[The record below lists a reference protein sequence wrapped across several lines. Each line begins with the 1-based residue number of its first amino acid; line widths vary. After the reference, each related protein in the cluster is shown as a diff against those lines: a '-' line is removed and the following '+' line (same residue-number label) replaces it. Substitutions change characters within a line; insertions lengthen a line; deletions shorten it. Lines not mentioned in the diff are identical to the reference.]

1 MKITIIS
8 HDDWGFNRQIAD
20 ELESRGHIVKN
31 INFSNFKYKYPN
43 FSYRIYNF
51 FLKALVKKNLKN
63 IHFGKKIVSILK
75 ENNEKQDIILTI
87 KGDFIDPKSIIE
99 FKKFTNK
106 SIAYFNDNT
115 YRCPKIIR
123 VIPNFDEVYSFEKE
137 DCDKYNLKFIPN
149 WIYTPRSEKN
159 KPFEYQLFNI
169 SSKDKR
175 FSVISKIAA
184 DLKSKGIVY
193 KIMVFDKK
201 MKTIDPNIEFISK
214 HIQISEVNK
223 YINGSKLLL
232 DISRKEQ
239 NGLTFRVFESLG
251 YEKKLITTNSDI
263 KNYDF
268 YNPNNILIINEEN
281 PIISIDFL
289 NNEYEEI
296 PKCILNKYTLE
307 EWVNIVFRL

>member
-1 MKITIIS
+1 MKITLIS

-20 ELESRGHIVKN
+20 ELERKGHVVTN
-31 INFSNFKYKYPN
+31 INFSTLKYKYPN
-43 FSYRIYNF
+43 FFYRIYNF
-51 FLKALVKKNLKN
+51 FLKAFLKKNLKN
-63 IHFGKKIVSILK
+63 IHFGKQIIQILEK
-75 ENNEKQDIILTI
+75 NKEKQDVILTI
-87 KGDFIDPKSIIE
+87 KGDFIDPQCVLE

-106 SIAYFNDNT
+106 SIAYFNDNI
-115 YRCPKIIR
+115 YRCPKIVR
-123 VIPNFDEVYSFEKE
+123 VIPNFDEVFSFEKE
-137 DCDKYNLKFIPN
+137 DCEKYNLKFITN
-149 WIYTPRSEKN
+149 WIYTTKLEIN

-223 YINGSKLLL
+223 YINDSKLLL

-239 NGLTFRVFESLG
+239 KGLTFRVFESLG
-251 YEKKLITTNSDI
+251 LEKKLITTNSDI

-281 PIISIDFL
+281 PVIPIDFF
-289 NNEYEEI
+289 NDEYEEI
-296 PKCILNKYTLE
+296 PKSILIKYNIE
-307 EWVNIVFRL
+307 EWVNIVFKS